1 MHSEI
6 TSIWNKFNKELLN
19 FINKR
24 VKNIDIS
31 KDILQDVFIKIHL
44 NIDKLQDKEK
54 IASWIYNI
62 TRNAIID
69 YFRENKKFRNDE
81 YVDIEIIEEILPDK
95 TNYQLDEN
103 LNEMYKCLL
112 PFIEKLT
119 PEYQNAIQSTVINDV
134 PQKDYAEQLGI
145 SYSGTKSRVQR
156 AKKQLHDLF
165 TNCCNVHLDKFGN
178 VIDFEKKELCQC
190 GCNAIN

>member
-1 MHSEI
+1 MHDEI
-6 TSIWNKFNKELLN
+6 TLIWNQFNKELLY

-24 VKNIDIS
+24 IKNNDIS

-44 NIDKLQDKEK
+44 NINKLRNKEK

-62 TRNAIID
+62 TRNSIID
-69 YFRENKKFRNDE
+69 YYRDKNRFKNNE
-81 YVDIEIIEEILPDK
+81 YIDIEVIEEIMPDE
-95 TNYQLDEN
+95 NNSNLNEN
-103 LNEMYKCLL
+103 LNEIHKCLL

-119 PEYQNAIQSTVINDV
+119 PEYKNAIQTTVIREIS
-134 PQKDYAEQLGI
+134 QKDYAEQLGI

-165 TNCCNVHLDKFGN
+165 INCCNVHIDKFGN
-178 VIDFEKKELCQC
+178 IIDFEKKELCKC
-190 GCNAIN
+190 GCNN